1 MTVEHLS
8 RSSRQLVN
16 GHFVRSPHRTVARY
30 ELELGKQQS
39 RLRQALLREE
49 DLRHQ
54 NDELVQQ
61 QQVLRTLLAA
71 RADAADC
78 VAHLT
83 PRQHQIMEL
92 VLAGHPSKN
101 IAADLGVSQ
110 RTVENHRAAIM
121 KKTGSKSLPALA
133 RVALAAAW
141 NGAGEGFIQPLA
153 RLALGAAWNG
163 AGKPRTCPEPSDT
176 ARGEQ
181 PIGEISARGRLA
193 WSSGE
198 PPRAAGRRCR
208 AKTRFTA
215 RKSDICAQPIGDRG
229 IRR

>member
-8 RSSRQLVN
+8 RSPRPPVN
-16 GHFVRSPHRTVARY
+16 DRFARSPHRTVASY
-30 ELELGKQQS
+30 ELELGKQQG

-54 NDELVQQ
+54 NEELVQQ
-61 QQVLRTLLAA
+61 QQVLRALLAS

-78 VAHLT
+78 VARLT

-101 IAADLGVSQ
+101 IAVDLGISQ

-121 KKTGSKSLPALA
+121 KKTGSRSLPALA

-141 NGAGEGFIQPLA
+141 NGAGQGFVQPLA
-153 RLALGAAWNG
+153 RLALGAAWSAAG
-163 AGKPRTCPEPSDT
+163 APRVQPEHSDT
-176 ARGEQ
+176 ACGER
-181 PIGEISARGRLA
+181 PIREISARGRPSRLG
-193 WSSGE
+193 GE
-198 PPRAAGRRCR
+198 TPRAADRRRR
-208 AKTRFTA
+208 AKTRLIA
-215 RKSDICAQPIGDRG
+215 PKSGICAQPVGNQGLLR
-229 IRR
+229 